1 MKKVFAFVLVFVSIS
16 CLWAAEKKSAY
27 VVQNVSGKVTYEVSN
42 GEWAEVKTG
51 MRLDSEVTVNTA
63 LNSTLTVVSTNSARM
78 TVKPMKKGKLNEL
91 VAANTSRAG
100 VKIGSRVTKE
110 DIAAAALNTS
120 KGVNTASSRASEA
133 KADVEWEE

>member
-1 MKKVFAFVLVFVSIS
+1 MKKVLAFLLVFCSIS
-16 CLWAAEKKSAY
+16 FSLAAEKKAAC

-51 MRLDSEVTVNTA
+51 MKLDFDATVNTA
-63 LNSTLTVVSTNSARM
+63 LNSTLTVVSEGARM

-100 VKIGSRVTKE
+100 VKIGSRVTRE

-120 KGVNTASSRASEA
+120 KGVSTASSRASEA